1 MTDRTN
7 DSATVA
13 KALRQPHGMVVNGN
27 AITRVN
33 VLEVGTECAQPPS
46 PGSDEP
52 EN

>member
-1 MTDRTN
+1 MSTGN

-13 KALRQPHGMVVNGN
+13 QALKDPHGMVVNGN
-27 AITRVN
+27 AVSRVN
-33 VLEVGTECAQPPS
+33 VLQVGNECAPPPR